1 MTPSQKAL
9 AEIEAHQRE
18 CVIRFDAIERRLESG
33 AKKMNRLEM
42 MIWGIYPVMFG
53 TIIASKFLGV

>member
-9 AEIEAHQRE
+9 AEIEAHERE
-18 CVIRFDAIERRLESG
+18 CALRFAAIERRLESG
-33 AKKMNRLEM
+33 GKKMNRLEM

-53 TIIASKFLGV
+53 TVIASKFLG